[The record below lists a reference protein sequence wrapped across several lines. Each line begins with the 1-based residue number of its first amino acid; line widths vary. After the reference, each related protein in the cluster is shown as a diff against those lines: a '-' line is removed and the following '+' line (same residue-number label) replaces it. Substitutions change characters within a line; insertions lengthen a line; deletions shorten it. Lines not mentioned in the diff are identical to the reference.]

1 MNAEQP
7 FRWRAFSRQAGFRL
21 VGDSVEVLIESSR
34 RQSIDVEENAD
45 GSLLLRSEVAKPSIL
60 RQLRTPLLDAWHR
73 NRFSEFVD
81 FSLDRRG
88 RLVGETSIP
97 PTSLSD
103 DEWVFYVTNLAKA
116 CDRFEYLLTGADES

>member
-7 FRWRAFSRQAGFRL
+7 LRWRTFSREAGFRL
-21 VGDSVEVLIESSR
+21 VGNSVEILIEGTR
-34 RQSIDVEENAD
+34 RQPIDVEEGAD

-81 FSLDRRG
+81 FGLDRRG

-97 PTSLSD
+97 PGSLSS
-103 DEWVFYVTNLAKA
+103 DEWKFYVTNLAKA
-116 CDRFEYLLTGADES
+116 CDRFQYLLTGADES